1 MPTPGRTPRKTT
13 PGSIRHRRGRTDVGT
28 PMKDLLLQLASR
40 PVRQDPELEALRQE
54 IDTLDQ
60 RILDLVAA
68 RVRVVLRVGELKRRV
83 GLPVYDPDRERRML
97 ERLEQ
102 ASAPPLDRSTV
113 RRIFERLIDE
123 SRRIEQNRF
132 DR

>member
-1 MPTPGRTPRKTT
+1 M
-13 PGSIRHRRGRTDVGT
+13 
-28 PMKDLLLQLASR
+28 
-40 PVRQDPELEALRQE
+40 RQDPELEALRQE